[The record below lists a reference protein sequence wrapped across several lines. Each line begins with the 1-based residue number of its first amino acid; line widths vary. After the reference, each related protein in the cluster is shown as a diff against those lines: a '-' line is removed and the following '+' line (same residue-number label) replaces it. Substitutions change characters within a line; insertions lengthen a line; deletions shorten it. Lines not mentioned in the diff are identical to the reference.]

1 MKGKG
6 PKSERETIINFNEED
21 DTASIWTAS
30 DAVYRRLMKR
40 LGRQYLIEDGERHAV
55 FTFPKELI
63 SLPRVKAKRVLTDA
77 QKAQMASRMSR
88 TRENIRAKGASRGIP
103 EATNG
108 CTRASRR

>member
-40 LGRQYLIEDGERHAV
+40 LGREYLTEDSERHAV

-77 QKAQMASRMSR
+77 Q
-88 TRENIRAKGASRGIP
+88 RAKLRDRLATRP
-103 EATNG
+103 EVVG
-108 CTRASRR
+108 ESE